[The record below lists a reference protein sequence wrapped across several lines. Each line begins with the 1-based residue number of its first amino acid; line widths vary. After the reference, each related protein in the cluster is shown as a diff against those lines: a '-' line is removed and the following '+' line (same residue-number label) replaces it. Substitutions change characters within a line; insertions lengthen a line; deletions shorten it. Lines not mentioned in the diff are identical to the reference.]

1 MKESF
6 NEFSEDIYLVYIQID
21 SLNNVTA
28 VNSSAFLDS
37 VDGWILINEGMG
49 DKYHHAQNNYL
60 DKPLTDENGLYNYKL
75 VDGNIAERTEADK
88 APELSRIDSQ
98 REIAELK
105 TKLAQTDYIAAKI
118 AEGSATV
125 VEYSEEIRKRREW
138 RARINEL
145 EESIERK

>member
-1 MKESF
+1 MDENISSVYVKT
-6 NEFSEDIYLVYIQID
+6 DISGNI
-21 SLNNVTA
+21 TA
-28 VNSSAFLDS
+28 INSSDFLSDIT
-37 VDGWILINEGMG
+37 DWTLIDEGTG
-49 DKYHHAQNNYL
+49 DKYYHAQNNYL
-60 DKPLTDENGLYNYKL
+60 DKPLTDENGVFNYKL
-75 VDGNIAERTEADK
+75 VDGNITERTEADK

-118 AEGSATV
+118 AEGSAAV
-125 VEYSEEIRKRREW
+125 EEYSEEIRKRREW

>member
-1 MKESF
+1 MEENISKIYVKTDISGNITAINSF
-6 NEFSEDIYLVYIQID
+6 DFISDVTDWTLID
-21 SLNNVTA
+21 
-28 VNSSAFLDS
+28 
-37 VDGWILINEGMG
+37 EGTG

-60 DKPLTDENGLYNYKL
+60 DKPLTDENGIYNYKL
-75 VDGNIAERTEADK
+75 VDGKIIERTKEDK
-88 APELSRIDSQ
+88 APDLALANAS

-105 TKLAQTDYIAAKI
+105 TKLVETDYIAAKI

>member
-1 MKESF
+1 MEENISK
-6 NEFSEDIYLVYIQID
+6 VYVKTD
-21 SLNNVTA
+21 DLNNVIA
-28 VNSSAFLDS
+28 VNSSDFLSDTT
-37 VDGWILINEGMG
+37 DWTLIDEGVG

-88 APELSRIDSQ
+88 YPELSRINSQ
-98 REIAELK
+98 REMEKLK
-105 TKLAQTDYIAAKI
+105 VKLAQTDYIAAKI
-118 AEGSATV
+118 AEGSATFE
-125 VEYSEEIRKRREW
+125 EYSEEIRKRREW

>member
-1 MKESF
+1 MEENYYES
-6 NEFSEDIYLVYIQID
+6 YKVYIKTDENGNI
-21 SLNNVTA
+21 TA
-28 VNSSAFLDS
+28 VNSSAFISD
-37 VDGWILINEGMG
+37 VTDWTLIDEGTG

-88 APELSRIDSQ
+88 APELSRIDLQ

-105 TKLAQTDYIAAKI
+105 IKLAQTDYIAAKI

-125 VEYSEEIRKRREW
+125 EEYSEEIRKRREW

-145 EESIERK
+145 ENNQ

>member
-1 MKESF
+1 MKENISK
-6 NEFSEDIYLVYIQID
+6 VYIKTDISGD
-21 SLNNVTA
+21 IIA
-28 VNSSAFLDS
+28 INSSDFLSHITD
-37 VDGWILINEGMG
+37 WTLIDEGMG
-49 DKYHHAQNNYL
+49 DKYYHAQNNYL

-118 AEGSATV
+118 AEGSAAV
-125 VEYSEEIRKRREW
+125 EEYSEEIRKRREW

-145 EESIERK
+145 ELM